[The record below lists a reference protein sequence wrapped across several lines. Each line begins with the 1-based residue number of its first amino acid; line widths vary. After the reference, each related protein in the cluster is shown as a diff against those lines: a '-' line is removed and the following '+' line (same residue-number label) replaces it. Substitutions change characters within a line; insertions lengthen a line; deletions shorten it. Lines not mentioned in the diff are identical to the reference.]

1 MGIDLVLQL
10 GRNLV
15 QSGPPAILRCADEIL
30 LSHTAD
36 AAVECMQL
44 GSGLVSLPTAGPIPR
59 DERALRHCATAPG
72 AARNGVWC
80 AMYTRPAQVISLGHC
95 TAGIGTQTKP
105 LSGSQSYLRF
115 KDNTHL
121 TGIDVATR

>member
-1 MGIDLVLQL
+1 M
-10 GRNLV
+10 N
-15 QSGPPAILRCADEIL
+15 
-30 LSHTAD
+30 
-36 AAVECMQL
+36 
-44 GSGLVSLPTAGPIPR
+44 GL
-59 DERALRHCATAPG
+59 CATAPLHQELLEMVC
-72 AARNGVWC
+72 GVLC
-80 AMYTRPAQVISLGHC
+80 TQGQVISLGHC